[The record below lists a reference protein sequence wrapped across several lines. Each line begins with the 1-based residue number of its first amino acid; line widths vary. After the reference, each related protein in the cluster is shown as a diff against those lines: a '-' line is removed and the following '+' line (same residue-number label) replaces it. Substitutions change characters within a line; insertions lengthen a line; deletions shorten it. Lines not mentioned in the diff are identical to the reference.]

1 MSSLQRVS
9 TSSLARGEYT
19 QEELDRIQITL
30 SKVLGP
36 EYISSRPGGGGSR
49 VSYLEGW
56 KALNLANEVFG
67 FNGWSSEI
75 ISTTVDY
82 CDTNE
87 QGRVSIGISI
97 IVRVTIKDGTFREDI
112 GYGFIDN
119 AKGKAAAF
127 EKCKKEAFTDGIKRC
142 LRCFGNVLGNCLYDK
157 NLLAKLRHANK
168 ENSALTDA
176 DIYKNDE
183 LSKIARQRQEKVQVS
198 SVSTEQFEENLKSYQ
213 KSAPQSPQ
221 QEHKQLQPS
230 GAQKTDPPKTTTAPL
245 ISTRTKPS
253 DDDFDDSFLFSDD
266 IDVNKMDDYEMEMI
280 MNKGTPEAAQSN
292 QTNQTNANQSNQS
305 HNTNPPQTN
314 TAPVNQTNTA
324 PQPDANPTVGF
335 ISARGADLLKTPGSD
350 VPEFDP
356 KFISPNMR
364 RTLDPTKSVPVKRT
378 DLTSVPSTS
387 IPIPEPSDT
396 PSKGKR
402 IGAPSTYR
410 APLKRIKENLP

>member
-1 MSSLQRVS
+1 MSRLQRIS
-9 TSSLARGEYT
+9 TDSLARGEYT

-30 SKVLGP
+30 SKVLGQ
-36 EYISSRPGGGGSR
+36 EYISSRPGGGGLR

-157 NLLAKLRHANK
+157 NLLVKLRHANK
-168 ENSALTDA
+168 ENSALTDD

-183 LSKIARQRQEKVQVS
+183 LLKIARQRQGKVKVS
-198 SVSTEQFEENLKSYQ
+198 SVSSEQFEENLKSYQ
-213 KSAPQSPQ
+213 QKGPQKEEQSKEPHQQPQ
-221 QEHKQLQPS
+221 QQNQQTQQQHPHPQKDQP
-230 GAQKTDPPKTTTAPL
+230 PL

-280 MNKGTPEAAQSN
+280 MNKGTPEGTS
-292 QTNQTNANQSNQS
+292 TS
-305 HNTNPPQTN
+305 NTNPSITN
-314 TAPVNQTNTA
+314 PVPTPTAAESTDPTPT
-324 PQPDANPTVGF
+324 QPPVGF
-335 ISARGADLLKTPGSD
+335 VSARGADLLKTPGSD

-356 KFISPNMR
+356 KFISPNIR
-364 RTLDPTKSVPVKRT
+364 RTLDPTKSVPVKRS
-378 DLTSVPSTS
+378 DLNAPAVSM
-387 IPIPEPSDT
+387 PEPSDT

-402 IGAPSTYR
+402 IGAPPTYR